1 MKRRA
6 LTLSDLDELAAERH
20 SVAPSPRAARPGVPA
35 TGMRT
40 DFGFELPRG
49 YVDPDGNVHR
59 RGTMRLATAR
69 DELKPQI
76 DLRVKENPA
85 YLSVVLLSQV
95 ITSLGTVTDVHT
107 GLVES
112 MYATDIAFLQDFY
125 RRINSEGHTRAEVT
139 CPSCSVAFEVD
150 LAGSRLGES

>member
-20 SVAPSPRAARPGVPA
+20 SVSAPPAPAPRPAGAA
-35 TGMRT
+35 MRT
-40 DFGFELPRG
+40 EFEFELPRG
-49 YVDPDGNVHR
+49 YVDPDGRVHR

-95 ITSLGTVTDVHT
+95 ITSLGSFTDVHT
-107 GLVES
+107 GLVET